1 MSPVPL
7 LLLLAAVGAAPRLV
21 PVPALAKV
29 RPGQPLEALGEARLR
44 AARGECEGIQVYVSP
59 PAEVR
64 SADVV
69 PLRGPGRSVLPV
81 NVFREEWMQVS
92 RATEGGGATGLWPDP
107 LLPVHRA
114 RGGTN
119 PAVLP
124 AQSSPERPL
133 VLYLEACVP
142 AAMEAGIYRG
152 HLAVSFGDDTS
163 ATLPL
168 ELAVAPVDI
177 PATSTLKNTWGLG
190 VYVLAHGFGVQR
202 DSPDGVALLRA
213 AGRALLEHRLSGFQ
227 MGIDPLPSRP
237 GPAGT
242 RVVDFSGYDAEM
254 AEVLGGTAL
263 PSGARFTTAEIRDDR
278 RLGRADRIAYLRAWQ
293 AHFAERGWPQLLW
306 YYAKDE
312 PAPGDDPVVRDEAAL
327 TRAVGHLPLLVTT
340 YRPALFDA
348 ADIVAPV
355 MVCMFKRPGRRLCPI
370 PPEPASRIRRRLAPA
385 QQLWWYQSCM
395 FHGCDGPPRDRQL
408 AASMTGWASYM
419 IDHSGPRNRAMGVL
433 GFLERIE
440 GELYFDTLV
449 AWEKDGQPWRDV
461 WRYGGNGDGTFF
473 YPGTRAQVGDEAP
486 LIIPSLRLKTVR
498 DGLEDY
504 ELLTLVAARRGRA
517 AAEALGR
524 RLARSGWEIT
534 EDGATWTEVHGAL
547 LDAAAPDAPPAGQS
561 TRGAPPARTRT
572 ESPSR

>member
-1 MSPVPL
+1 MTPL
-7 LLLLAAVGAAPRLV
+7 SLVALAALAAAPRLV

-29 RPGQPLEALGEARLR
+29 RPGQPLDVLGDTRLR
-44 AARGECEGIQVYVSP
+44 AARGECEGLQIYVAP
-59 PAEVR
+59 PAEVV
-64 SADVV
+64 SADVAS
-69 PLRGPGRSVLPV
+69 LHGPGRTGPTVRV
-81 NVFREEWMQVS
+81 YREVWMELT
-92 RATEGGGATGLWPDP
+92 RATEGGGATGPWPDP

-124 AQSSPERPL
+124 ARSTVERPL
-133 VLYLEACVP
+133 VLYLELCVP
-142 AAMEAGIYRG
+142 AGVEPGAYRG
-152 HLAVSFGDDTS
+152 QLTVGFGDGSS
-163 ATLPL
+163 AALPL

-177 PATSTLKNTWGLG
+177 PATSTLQNTWGLG
-190 VYVLAHGFGVQR
+190 VYVLAHGFGIR
-202 DSPDGVALLRA
+202 RESPEGVALLKA
-213 AGRALLEHRLSGFQ
+213 AGRALLEHRLSGYQ

-237 GPAGT
+237 GPNGT

-254 AEVLGGTAL
+254 SEVLGGTAL
-263 PSGARFTTAEIRDDR
+263 PSGARFTTTEVRDDW
-278 RLGRADRIAYLRAWQ
+278 RLSWEERAAYLRAWK

-312 PAPGDDPVVRDEAAL
+312 PSPADDALVRREAAL
-327 TRAVGHLPLLVTT
+327 TGAVGHLPLLVTT
-340 YRPALFDA
+340 FRTGLWDA

-355 MVCMFKRPGRRLCPI
+355 MVCMFPRPGRRLCPV
-370 PPEPASRIRRRLAPA
+370 PTEAAARMRTRLRPG

-395 FHGCDGPPRDRQL
+395 FHGCDGPPKDRTL

-433 GFLERIE
+433 AFLERIE

-461 WRYGGNGDGTFF
+461 WRFGGNGDGTFF

-486 LIIPSLRLKTVR
+486 LLVPSLRLKTVR

-504 ELLTLVAARRGRA
+504 ELLTLVAARRGRK

-534 EDGATWTEVHGAL
+534 EDGATWAEVHGAL
-547 LDAAAPDAPPAGQS
+547 LDAAAPDAQPTGHS
-561 TRGAPPARTRT
+561 TGGAAPGGTPT

>member
-1 MSPVPL
+1 MSPLPVLVLVALVAP
-7 LLLLAAVGAAPRLV
+7 PRLV

-29 RPGQPLEALGEARLR
+29 RPGRPLEVLGAAKLR
-44 AARGECEGIQVYVSP
+44 AARGECEGLQIYVAP
-59 PAEVR
+59 PAEVL
-64 SADVV
+64 SAEVA
-69 PLRGPGRSVLPV
+69 PLRGPAADELRVRVYREVWMELTRS
-81 NVFREEWMQVS
+81 
-92 RATEGGGATGLWPDP
+92 TEGGGAAGPWPDP

-124 AQSSPERPL
+124 ARSTAERPL

-142 AAMEAGIYRG
+142 AGVEPGGYRG
-152 HLAVSFGDDTS
+152 QLAVTFREGPG

-168 ELAVAPVDI
+168 ELAVAPVNI

-190 VYVLAHGFGVQR
+190 VYVLAHGFGVPR
-202 DSPDGVALLRA
+202 DSPEGVALLRA

-237 GPAGT
+237 GPGST
-242 RVVDFSGYDAEM
+242 RVVDFGGYDAEM
-254 AEVLGGTAL
+254 ADVLGGTAL
-263 PSGARFTTAEIRDDR
+263 PSGARFTTAEVRDDP
-278 RLGRADRIAYLRAWQ
+278 RLSRAERVAYFRAWQ
-293 AHFAERGWPQLLW
+293 AHFAARGWPQLLW

-312 PAPGDDPVVRDEAAL
+312 PAPADDALVRAQSAL
-327 TRAVGHLPLLVTT
+327 THAVGNLPILVTSF
-340 YRPALFDA
+340 RSSLWDA

-355 MVCMFKRPGRRLCPI
+355 LVCLFPRPGRPLCPGAQPVSGVRPRL
-370 PPEPASRIRRRLAPA
+370 PPGK
-385 QQLWWYQSCM
+385 QLWWYQSCM
-395 FHGCDGPPRDRQL
+395 THGCDGPPQDRKL

-433 GFLERIE
+433 AFLERID
-440 GELYFDTLV
+440 GELYFDTLT

-461 WRYGGNGDGTFF
+461 WRFGGNGDGTFF

-486 LIIPSLRLKTVR
+486 LLVPSLRLKTVR

-534 EDGATWTEVHGAL
+534 EDGATWTEVHDAL
-547 LDAAAPDAPPAGQS
+547 LDLAASDAPPGNRPA
-561 TRGAPPARTRT
+561 RDGAPAGTRT
-572 ESPSR
+572 ESRAR

>member
-1 MSPVPL
+1 VAPL
-7 LLLLAAVGAAPRLV
+7 TLVLVAALAAAPRLV

-29 RPGQPLEALGEARLR
+29 RPGQPIEALGQARLR
-44 AARGECEGIQVYVSP
+44 AARGECEGVQVYVAP
-59 PAEVR
+59 TAEVQ
-64 SADVV
+64 SADVA
-69 PLRGPGRSVLPV
+69 PLKGTGRGELAVKV
-81 NVFREEWMQVS
+81 YREAWMNLT

-124 AQSSPERPL
+124 ARSTTEQPL
-133 VLYLEACVP
+133 VLYLELCVP
-142 AAMEAGIYRG
+142 SGTQPGRYTG
-152 HLAVSFGDDTS
+152 QLAVRFGDGTS
-163 ATLPL
+163 AALPL
-168 ELAVAPVDI
+168 ELDVAPVEI
-177 PATSTLKNTWGLG
+177 PATSTLQNTFGLG
-190 VYVLAHGFGVQR
+190 VYVLVHGFGIKR
-202 DSPDGVALLRA
+202 ESPQATTLLQA
-213 AGRALLEHRLSGFQ
+213 AGRALLEHRMSGFQ
-227 MGIDPLPSRP
+227 MGLDPLPSRP
-237 GPAGT
+237 GPDGT
-242 RVVDFSGYDAEM
+242 RAVDFTRYDTEM
-254 AEVLGGTAL
+254 ADLLGGTAL
-263 PSGARFTTAEIRDDR
+263 PSGARFTTAAVDDDP
-278 RLGRADRIAYLRAWQ
+278 RLSRADRVAYLRAWV
-293 AHFAERGWPQLLW
+293 AHFAEKGWPQLLW
-306 YYAKDE
+306 YYAHDE
-312 PAPGDDPVVRDEAAL
+312 PAPKDDPVVRDQAVL

-340 YRPALFDA
+340 FRPALFDA

-355 MVCMFKRPGRRLCPI
+355 MVCMFNHPGPRLCPI
-370 PPEPASRIRRRLAPA
+370 APQPASRFRDELRPG

-395 FHGCDGPPRDRQL
+395 FHGCDGPPKDRRL

-433 GFLERIE
+433 AFLERIQ

-486 LIIPSLRLKTVR
+486 LIISSLRLKTLR
-498 DGLEDY
+498 DGLEDHA
-504 ELLTLVAARRGRA
+504 LLTLVAARRGRP

-534 EDGATWTEVHGAL
+534 EDHGTWADVHGAL
-547 LDAAAPDAPPAGQS
+547 LDAAAPEAAPGGHS
-561 TRGAPPARTRT
+561 TRGAPPDGTRT